1 MKLYACFSLQL
12 TLKSNLRKE
21 FGLDALDMTDI
32 VLALQD
38 VFLVKIPQ
46 VAITD
51 LFETPLDIVDY
62 MCDKHGVF

>member
-21 FGLDALDMTDI
+21 FGLDALDMADI